1 MRRFRSEHG
10 TNTFAVT
17 LEDIV
22 CRDKG
27 MDSAV
32 LIELSVWGG
41 AQVLYLLY
49 LIYWYKST
57 NTDAALALPVAARS

>member
-1 MRRFRSEHG
+1 M
-10 TNTFAVT
+10 
-17 LEDIV
+17 

-49 LIYWYKST
+49 LLYWYKST

>member
-1 MRRFRSEHG
+1 M
-10 TNTFAVT
+10 
-17 LEDIV
+17 

-49 LIYWYKST
+49 LLYLLHWYKST
-57 NTDAALALPVAARS
+57 NADTALALPVAARS